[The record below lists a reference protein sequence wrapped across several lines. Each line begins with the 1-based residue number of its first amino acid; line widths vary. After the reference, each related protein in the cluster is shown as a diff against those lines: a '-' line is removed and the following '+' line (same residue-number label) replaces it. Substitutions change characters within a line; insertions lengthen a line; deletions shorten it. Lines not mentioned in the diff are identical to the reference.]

1 MRHNVPL
8 RHSLLIRLLITSLL
22 VALTSIAAS
31 AWLAS
36 QTVTRAIAQEEVRA
50 QAQDVQIYEKLTDYA
65 ITNTDWDGVRSTVV
79 KLAEETGRR
88 IVLSTPRGEVIVDS
102 SGPTRQQPLAAP
114 YGTSAY
120 TSLIDPLHL
129 PRTDS
134 LASGIDRRVLGPYE
148 LQRHEQL
155 IFRQTVDAAVRCM
168 GGPEFAL
175 PVTYLANGRPTVNL
189 HPFVGPGIES
199 ARSEQVLRCYRD
211 LGPTERERLALKE
224 LNRLMTG
231 CLAEQNITA
240 REIGDDFRLVR
251 STLLT
256 PMVQNCLDSSRAEQL
271 AGYVAPAA
279 LLLTKDPD
287 LPDVPSTAGFD
298 LSRDNTVRI
307 AWVTGLVLLLTVLI
321 TVAVGIRLV
330 RPLRTLAAEV
340 RSPGEPLSPIT
351 RNDEIGHLTN
361 VFRDLSQRRHE
372 AETQRKAMV
381 SDIAHELRTPLN
393 NIRGWLEA
401 AEDGVADLDRALVS
415 SLLEEALLLQRV
427 VADLQ
432 DLAEADAG
440 QLRLNRQTVSVAA
453 LLEQVA
459 AMQHSDTVRLQT
471 EVDERLQAWLDPV
484 RMRQAIG
491 NLVSNAIR
499 HSPPGSTVTLRA
511 RSTAEGLL
519 IEVVDHGTGIAAQ
532 DLPHVF
538 ERFWRAEKSRN
549 RQSGGSGLGLAIVRQ
564 LVQAHGGN
572 VSVTSTPGRQTV
584 FRVELTR
591 VA

>member
-1 MRHNVPL
+1 
-8 RHSLLIRLLITSLL
+8 
-22 VALTSIAAS
+22 
-31 AWLAS
+31 
-36 QTVTRAIAQEEVRA
+36 
-50 QAQDVQIYEKLTDYA
+50 
-65 ITNTDWDGVRSTVV
+65 
-79 KLAEETGRR
+79 
-88 IVLSTPRGEVIVDS
+88 
-102 SGPTRQQPLAAP
+102 
-114 YGTSAY
+114 
-120 TSLIDPLHL
+120 
-129 PRTDS
+129 
-134 LASGIDRRVLGPYE
+134 
-148 LQRHEQL
+148 
-155 IFRQTVDAAVRCM
+155 
-168 GGPEFAL
+168 
-175 PVTYLANGRPTVNL
+175 
-189 HPFVGPGIES
+189 
-199 ARSEQVLRCYRD
+199 
-211 LGPTERERLALKE
+211 
-224 LNRLMTG
+224 
-231 CLAEQNITA
+231 
-240 REIGDDFRLVR
+240 
-251 STLLT
+251 
-256 PMVQNCLDSSRAEQL
+256 
-271 AGYVAPAA
+271 
-279 LLLTKDPD
+279 
-287 LPDVPSTAGFD
+287 
-298 LSRDNTVRI
+298 
-307 AWVTGLVLLLTVLI
+307 
-321 TVAVGIRLV
+321 
-330 RPLRTLAAEV
+330 
-340 RSPGEPLSPIT
+340 
-351 RNDEIGHLTN
+351 
-361 VFRDLSQRRHE
+361 
-372 AETQRKAMV
+372 MV